1 MTLNNQDLEM
11 LAGLADKLVLN
22 ILDQESVRVLAVDA
36 TNPNAVSVLLGKDGG
51 VPMPDRL
58 RELLT
63 RALIFGVV
71 PAERGTWVSFFPA
84 EREDVQIK
92 TNAQG
97 GE

>member
-1 MTLNNQDLEM
+1 MTLDHQDLEM
-11 LAGLADKLVLN
+11 LAGLADKLVSE
-22 ILDQESVRVLAVDA
+22 ILTQDDIRVLAVDA
-36 TNPNAVSVLLGKDGG
+36 TNPNAVSILLGKDGG
-51 VPMPDRL
+51 VPVPDRL

-71 PAERGTWVSFFPA
+71 PAERGSWVSFFPA
-84 EREDVQIK
+84 EREDVKIE